1 VGVGVKKWLSGF
13 EVYSNKMPME
23 GTPAQNSRRET
34 LPKEEDGQVVD
45 YLEEDPEIP
54 TQRYAIMSFIS
65 PESVIKQKQEF
76 FYEKFLGWLDYDW
89 KVTGLEGFMA
99 FLGKKYSLKTED
111 LMADMN
117 EFRKVHNAEVSQSDI
132 HEKYQVFL
140 MKNEK
145 DLETEFTEK
154 VEFRT
159 NVRGVKVRRIFANLE
174 EAQMFTKVLQR
185 KYPRDNLY
193 IGKVGCWLP
202 WDPSENV
209 VQEVEYAEKEL
220 NEMMRKYKE
229 NEVNKDIFFDERK
242 NEKIEDQKKEN
253 ARRRAAALEEKAA
266 AEKSIMDAPAIHP
279 TEGAIRE

>member
-1 VGVGVKKWLSGF
+1 MEESVKKWLSAIM
-13 EVYSNKMPME
+13 VYSNIMS
-23 GTPAQNSRRET
+23 SRRET
-34 LPKEEDGQVVD
+34 LPKEEDGQIVD

-54 TQRYAIMSFIS
+54 TQRYAIVSFIS
-65 PESVIKQKQEF
+65 PENVIKQKQEF
-76 FYEKFLGWLDYDW
+76 IYEKFLTWMDYDW
-89 KVTGLEGFMA
+89 KVTGMEGFMA

-111 LMADMN
+111 LMNDMN
-117 EFRKVHNAEVSQSDI
+117 EFRKVHNEEVKKSDI
-132 HEKYQVFL
+132 HEKYQVFM
-140 MKNEK
+140 MKHEK

-159 NVRGVKVRRIFANLE
+159 NVRGVKVRRVFANLE
-174 EAQMFTKVLQR
+174 ETQMYSKVLQR

-193 IGKVGCWLP
+193 IGKIGCWLP

-209 VQEVEYAEKEL
+209 MPEVEYAEKEL

-229 NEVNKDIFFDERK
+229 NEVNKDIFFEERK

-253 ARRRAAALEEKAA
+253 ERRRKQALEDKNQ
-266 AEKSIMDAPAIHP
+266 AEVIDISRALIDGPPVHP

>member
-1 VGVGVKKWLSGF
+1 
-13 EVYSNKMPME
+13 M
-23 GTPAQNSRRET
+23 
-34 LPKEEDGQVVD
+34 
-45 YLEEDPEIP
+45 
-54 TQRYAIMSFIS
+54 
-65 PESVIKQKQEF
+65 
-76 FYEKFLGWLDYDW
+76 
-89 KVTGLEGFMA
+89 EGFMA

-111 LMADMN
+111 LMGDMH
-117 EFRKVHNAEVSQSDI
+117 EFKKVHEAEIKKSDL
-132 HEKYQVFL
+132 EECYQAFL

-145 DLETEFTEK
+145 ELENEFTEK
-154 VEFRT
+154 VEFKT
-159 NVRGVKVRRIFANLE
+159 NVRGIKVRRVFANLE

-229 NEVNKDIFFDERK
+229 NEVNKDIFFEERK
-242 NEKIEDQKKEN
+242 AEKIEDQKKEN
-253 ARRRAAALEEKAA
+253 ARRRAEAA
-266 AEKSIMDAPAIHP
+266 AEKEKQETATSILDTPPVHP